1 MDPRP
6 LALTHLQPF
15 PLPPPTT
22 TLMYGHHLDRHLL
35 PRLDA
40 GLSAFPL
47 HRAGGALAA
56 PTPASSVRPAYCPQV
71 VPLWLAV
78 SNSPRQSQI
87 PNLGTLTEP

>member
-1 MDPRP
+1 
-6 LALTHLQPF
+6 
-15 PLPPPTT
+15 
-22 TLMYGHHLDRHLL
+22 MYGHHLDRHLL

-56 PTPASSVRPAYCPQV
+56 PTPASSVRSAYCPQV

-87 PNLGTLTEP
+87 PNLGTLTRTLISPEFEKKRLEVKKIFM